1 MGSSITD
8 LRYATGTV
16 PDFMEEEPPRSES
29 EEEVW
34 IKPEPSDDEFGF
46 HQELNPLWGNNFQ
59 ANQ

>member
-1 MGSSITD
+1 
-8 LRYATGTV
+8 
-16 PDFMEEEPPRSES
+16 MEEEPPRSES